1 LSTFTSVNGP
11 SIIEAGLPP
20 TDDIQARTASEIFG
34 SRTLSWLNISQQL
47 DGEQATAFREYVQ
60 GRKALD
66 KDTANQVGE
75 IVKNWAL
82 RHGATHYAHWF
93 FPLTGTPAEKHDA
106 LLSIRSTADGEIVPM
121 EALPGSR
128 LIQGEP
134 DASSFPSGGLRATH
148 TARGYTIWD
157 PQTPLII
164 REEGG
169 ARTLI
174 VTCAYVSYKGHALDL
189 KTPLLR
195 ALSALDREGTRFVN
209 LVRGTDGAR
218 TLKAVLGC
226 EQEYF
231 LVDDHHVAGRPDLIQ
246 ANRTL
251 LGLLPAKQQQ
261 LEDQYFGPIPARI
274 QAYMADVE
282 EELYRLGVPV
292 KTRHNEVAP
301 SQYEIAPIHEEVSV
315 ACDHNALMMDVL
327 KRTALRHGLVCLLHE
342 KPFAGINGSGKH
354 NNWSMCTQDGLN
366 LLDPG
371 SNEDDHFLFA
381 ASLSAVLLALHQHAG
396 VLRVTVA
403 SSGNDHRLGANEAPP
418 PIISAYL
425 GEAIHELAEALEK
438 GEGLSLRAGQIQAIT
453 DRLSVTLDA
462 TDRNRTAPFAFTG
475 NKFEFRA
482 VGSTQNPAW
491 PMTILNA
498 AVADAM
504 AQLSGRLEQ
513 KLASGGDRKSAVLE
527 LVREVLA
534 ETKQVRFEGNG
545 YAPEWVEEAAR
556 RGLPIYQDTPAALG
570 VLLSHEATGF
580 LTRLGV
586 LSEEELHSRYEIF
599 AERYLKDLDIEAATL
614 GRIAT
619 TQIVPALERQVGLT
633 GEAVA
638 HLSRASHERLARK
651 LELLGDLT
659 EKLLAGAEAL
669 EEARGTLFA
678 GEVGAGLLSA
688 REQVKPALTTLREAC
703 DASEATVSAE
713 LWPLPTYLDML
724 FPV

>member
-1 LSTFTSVNGP
+1 MSTFTPVNGP
-11 SIIEAGLPP
+11 SIIEAGLSP
-20 TDDIQARTASEIFG
+20 TDGIPGGAASEIFG

-82 RHGATHYAHWF
+82 RQGATHYAHWF

-148 TARGYTIWD
+148 TARGYTVWD

-169 ARTLI
+169 ARTLV

-195 ALSALDREGTRFVN
+195 AMSALDREGTRFVN
-209 LVRGTDGAR
+209 LVRGNSDA
-218 TLKAVLGC
+218 LSIKAVLGC

-231 LVDDHHVAGRPDLIQ
+231 LVDDHHFAGRQDLIQ

-261 LEDQYFGPIPARI
+261 LEDQYFGPIPARV
-274 QAYMADVE
+274 QAYMAEVE
-282 EELYRLGVPV
+282 TELYRLGVPV

-327 KRTALRHGLVCLLHE
+327 KRVALRHGLVCLLHE

-354 NNWSMCTQDGLN
+354 NNWSICTQDGLN
-366 LLDPG
+366 LLEPG
-371 SNEDDHFLFA
+371 SSEDEHFLFA

-396 VLRVTVA
+396 VLRVTIA

-425 GEAIHELAEALEK
+425 GEAIDELANALEK
-438 GEGLSLRAGQIQAIT
+438 GEGLALRAGKIQAIT

-491 PMTILNA
+491 PMTVLNA

-504 AQLSGRLEQ
+504 SQLSARLEQ
-513 KLASGGDRKSAVLE
+513 KLSGGADRKAAVLE
-527 LVREVLA
+527 LVRDVLA

-545 YAPEWVEEAAR
+545 YAAEWVEEATR
-556 RGLPIYQDTPAALG
+556 RGLPIFQDTPAALG
-570 VLLSHEATGF
+570 VLLDHEATAF
-580 LTRLGV
+580 LSKLRV
-586 LSEEELHSRYEIF
+586 LSDEELHSRYEIF

-614 GRIAT
+614 GRIAN
-619 TQIVPALERQVGLT
+619 TQVVPALERQIALT
-633 GEAVA
+633 GEA
-638 HLSRASHERLARK
+638 LGRLAQGSNGRLGKK
-651 LELLGDLT
+651 LEALGELT
-659 EKLLAGAEAL
+659 EKVLAGAEAL
-669 EEARGTLFA
+669 EDARASLFA
-678 GEVGAGLLSA
+678 GEVGAGLIAA
-688 REQVKPALTTLREAC
+688 REQIKPALLTLRETC
-703 DASEATVSAE
+703 DTSEGLVSAE